1 MSDVLTWLHR
11 VGVVPVVVLDD
22 AERAI
27 PLAHALLD
35 AGLYCVEVTLRTPAG
50 LPALSAISAVTDLT
64 VGAGTVLDP
73 AMVKASH
80 DAGAT
85 FIVSPGYDQA
95 IVDACTERRIL
106 ALPGVAT
113 ATELQTARRA
123 GLRAVKFFPAETA
136 GGLPALKALA
146 APFPDM
152 RFMPT
157 GGIGTDNVADYLRFD
172 SVLAVGGSWMVPRD
186 VIAAGDFARI
196 QTLARRTSELVSH
209 IRQESTATR

>member
-1 MSDVLTWLHR
+1 MSDILRWLHR

-22 AERAI
+22 AEHAT

-50 LPALSAISAVTDLT
+50 LPALAAMSAVTDLT

-73 AMVKASH
+73 VMVKASH

-85 FIVSPGYDQA
+85 FIVSPGYDQS
-95 IVDACTERRIL
+95 IVDECAQRRIL

-136 GGLPALKALA
+136 GGLPAVKALA

-157 GGIGTDNVADYLRFD
+157 GGIGIDNVADYLRFD
-172 SVLAVGGSWMVPRD
+172 CVLAVGGSWMVPRD
-186 VIAAGDFARI
+186 VIAAADFDLVR
-196 QTLARRTSELVSH
+196 TLARQASELVSR
-209 IRQESTATR
+209 IRQESTVAR